1 MVPPPRKSSPKA
13 APRPETL
20 AEGAAPEP
28 IDIAAEAP
36 PAEETIAEPAA
47 AAGTST
53 ADDLHEGIK
62 RMAEQNLERSRTA
75 YDQMRAAAEEA
86 TGSFESSYTAA
97 AKGLSEFNAKAIDA
111 LKINTD
117 ATFDLMKA
125 LMGVKTL
132 SEAITLQTEH
142 VRKQFDA
149 MTAQSKELTEI
160 AKKVASETAEPLKAG
175 VAKTLGK
182 AA

>member
-1 MVPPPRKSSPKA
+1 MPVEA
-13 APRPETL
+13 AI
-20 AEGAAPEP
+20 PEP
-28 IDIAAEAP
+28 AAVATEAP
-36 PAEETIAEPAA
+36 PVEAVIAEPAVA
-47 AAGTST
+47 VGVST
-53 ADDLHEGIK
+53 AKDLHENVRKI
-62 RMAEQNLERSRTA
+62 AEQSLERSRNA
-75 YDQMRAAAEEA
+75 YDQMRAVADEA

-97 AKGLSEFNAKAIDA
+97 TKGLGEFNAKALDA

-149 MTAQSKELTEI
+149 MTAQGKELAEI
-160 AKKVASETAEPLKAG
+160 AKKVASETTEPLKAG